1 MVLLSILRILLLWG
15 LVLFMEQGVQTTQVG
30 QASDAPLL
38 SLIQELLEE
47 APGKRQR
54 KPQVL
59 GHPLWC
65 TPELYQHSA
74 DASEHLGENFSTGA
88 SMCGL
93 LS

>member
-15 LVLFMEQGVQTTQVG
+15 LVLFMEQGVQTAQVG
-30 QASDAPLL
+30 QASDTPPL

-47 APGKRQR
+47 ALGK
-54 KPQVL
+54 VL
-59 GHPLWC
+59 GHSLWC
-65 TPELYQHSA
+65 TPELYQLSA

-88 SMCGL
+88 TMCGL